1 MKRLSLIVAAMM
13 FTSVLFIGMT
23 FLPGAKATTRYVGG
37 AGPGNYSTIQAA
49 IDDANPGD
57 MVFVHKGTYSENLV
71 VNTSLSMIGEDRD
84 KTTLDGRGKGD
95 VVYIVT
101 NHVNVT
107 GFTIVN
113 SDPGNGSAGVNVY
126 FTRNCSVVDNNI
138 SGNNFGIVLLGSGD
152 NVISNNT
159 LSGNSR
165 DGILVGLSH
174 NNTIAGNNVSHN
186 GRNGIFIA
194 SSMHNVL
201 AHNTAM
207 KNEWEGL
214 SIQDSESNTL
224 DNNSVSSNR
233 ESGIDIESS
242 KAIFLASNT
251 LTEDGI
257 RIHGQ
262 FLEHWNTHGIDP
274 SNTVN
279 GKPVYYWKNISGGA
293 VPTNAGQVILANCT
307 DVRVESQNMST
318 GDVGIALGMS
328 SQNAI
333 TGNNVSGHDE
343 GIFLYQSGRNTINNN
358 VLSQN
363 SNGLRVR
370 NSYLNEIG
378 SNTLSGNGW
387 GVYVIDGFRN
397 SVSYNVVL
405 DSEYVGIGLSY
416 SYSDIVH
423 NNSISY
429 SSDGIYLSNS
439 EGILIADN
447 TLVENGIVVKGDL
460 VDEWNSH
467 TIATSNNVNSRQVH
481 YWKDVSGGTIPSG
494 AGQVILANTTSVI
507 VDAQNISKASE
518 GIQVGFSHNV
528 TISNSTLSGNQDGIA
543 LHYSDNTKIVGGRM
557 TGNFVGVGL
566 WFSRNN
572 TIAGN
577 MVSRSEWD
585 GIILAMSD
593 GNIIRDNEISKNLGG
608 VLMFLSSNNSVYH
621 NNFMYNTGQ
630 AGEWR
635 GVNQWD
641 NGYPSGGNFWSDY
654 VGTDDWSGP
663 NQDLPG
669 SDGIGD
675 VPYTT
680 IGADSQDR
688 YPLIYPYGTAH
699 PWPPTLIG
707 ANLTGMNLENVTL
720 PWYLSPDDDG
730 GLASVVAYDIFRG
743 IVYYQDARDYQ
754 LIGSV
759 PNQTTV
765 FTDPVTGEGDTND
778 YFYRICSVDNESNST
793 CSVKQ
798 AAKFTRPLAQGPN
811 LVSVPLVQSN
821 ESIERVLQTLS
832 FDKAWYYDSLS
843 QEWKWYMKSKTYRRG
858 LWGANHTM
866 GLWVN
871 VTQPSNLTVAG
882 MVPAQTM
889 IELRTGWNIV
899 SFPSFNVSY
908 TVGDLKVRTGAT
920 RVERYDLVPPY
931 FLRVLGDA
939 EVLLAGMGYWVRVDA
954 DVDWIVEAS

>member
-1 MKRLSLIVAAMM
+1 MKRLSLIVAAII

-23 FLPGAKATTRYVGG
+23 FLPEAKATTRYVGG

-49 IDDANPGD
+49 IDDADPGD
-57 MVFVHKGTYSENLV
+57 TVFVHKGTYSENLV
-71 VNTSLSMIGEDRD
+71 VNTSLSLIGEDRD
-84 KTTLDGRGKGD
+84 KTMVDGRGKGD

-138 SGNNFGIVLLGSGD
+138 SGNNFGIVLWESGD
-152 NVISNNT
+152 NVINNNT
-159 LSGNSR
+159 LSGNFR
-165 DGILVGLSH
+165 DGVLVGLSY
-174 NNTIAGNNVSHN
+174 NNTITGNNVSHN
-186 GRNGIFIA
+186 GGNGIFIA

-214 SIQDSESNTL
+214 SIQDSESNTII
-224 DNNSVSSNR
+224 NNSVSGNR
-233 ESGIDIESS
+233 EYGIDIESS

-257 RIHGQ
+257 RIYGQ

-307 DVRVESQNMST
+307 DVRVEGQNMSI
-318 GDVGIALGMS
+318 GDMGIALGMS
-328 SQNAI
+328 SQNTI

-343 GIFLYQSGRNTINNN
+343 GIFLYESDRNTINNN

-363 SNGLRVR
+363 SNGLKVR
-370 NSYLNEIG
+370 NSYRNGIG
-378 SNTLSGNGW
+378 GNTLSGNGW
-387 GVYVIDGFRN
+387 GVYVINGFRN
-397 SVSYNVVL
+397 SVSYNVVM
-405 DSEYVGIGLSY
+405 DNEYVGIGLSY

-439 EGILIADN
+439 EGIMIADN
-447 TLVENGIVVKGDL
+447 TLVENGIVLKGDL

-467 TIATSNNVNSRQVH
+467 TIATSNNVNSRPVH

-494 AGQVILANTTSVI
+494 AGQVILANTTSTV

-518 GIQVGFSHNV
+518 GIQVGFSHNI
-528 TISNSTLSGNQDGIA
+528 TISNNTLSGNQDGIA
-543 LHYSDNTKIVGGRM
+543 LHYSDNTKIVGDRM
-557 TGNFVGVGL
+557 TGNLVGVGL

-585 GIILAMSD
+585 GIVLAMSD

-608 VLMFLSSNNSVYH
+608 MVTILSGNNSVYH

-630 AGEWR
+630 AVEWG

-663 NQDLPG
+663 NQDLLG

-675 VPYTT
+675 IPYTT
-680 IGADSQDR
+680 IGADSRDR

-699 PWPPTLIG
+699 PWPPTLMG

-720 PWYLSPDDDG
+720 TWSLSPDDDG
-730 GLASVVAYDIFRG
+730 GLSSVVAYDIFRG
-743 IVYYQDARDYQ
+743 IVHDQEATDYQ

-765 FTDPVTGEGDTND
+765 FTDPVAGEGDAND
-778 YFYRICSVDNESNST
+778 YFYRICSVDTGSNST

-798 AAKFTRPLAQGPN
+798 AGKFTRPLPPGPN
-811 LVSVPLVQSN
+811 LVSVPLIQSN
-821 ESIERVLQTLS
+821 ESIETVLQTVEY
-832 FDKAWYYDSLS
+832 DKAWHYDSSS
-843 QEWKWYMKSKTYRRG
+843 QEWKWYMKHKDYRRG
-858 LWGANHTM
+858 LWKMNQTM
-866 GLWVN
+866 GIWVN
-871 VTQPSNLTVAG
+871 VTKDSNLTAAG
-882 MVPAQTM
+882 IIPAQTT
-889 IELRTGWNIV
+889 IHLHKGWNLV
-899 SFPSFNVSY
+899 SFPSFNPSY
-908 TVGDLKVRTGAT
+908 TVSDMRMDSGAVS
-920 RVERYDLVPPY
+920 VEGYDPLPPY
-931 FLRVLGDA
+931 SLRVLGDG
-939 EVLLAGMGYWVRVDA
+939 EVLQAGYGYWAR
-954 DVDWIVEAS
+954 VEADTAWTITIE